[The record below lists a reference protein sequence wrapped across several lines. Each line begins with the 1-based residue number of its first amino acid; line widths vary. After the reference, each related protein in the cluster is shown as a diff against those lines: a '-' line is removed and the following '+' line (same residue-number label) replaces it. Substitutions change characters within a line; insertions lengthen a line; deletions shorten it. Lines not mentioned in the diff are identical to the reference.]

1 MGGDTYSCELEFFKD
16 VDASEASTYKVLPS
30 KVAFLIMKKE
40 EEEEHWPRL
49 LKDKKLEK
57 TNVKIDWDK
66 YVDEDEEEDAEA
78 FDMSALEGGSSFSA
92 LHGLD
97 AIDDEPD

>member
-1 MGGDTYSCELEFFKD
+1 MKYAQRKDSLFLTIDLKDVTEEKIELTADKLTFTGKAMGGDTYSCELEFFKD

-49 LKDKKLEK
+49 LKDKKL
-57 TNVKIDWDK
+57 
-66 YVDEDEEEDAEA
+66 
-78 FDMSALEGGSSFSA
+78 GSRKARRTDS
-92 LHGLD
+92 
-97 AIDDEPD
+97 